1 MLPDRSMAAPL
12 RRRWLLGSLAV
23 GICFLPAAGILYY
36 RASAPA
42 YAIVY
47 QGETLGVMPDKSA
60 ATTLIDA
67 FLTGM
72 AAERGR
78 SVMPA
83 GTLAVVRVLRRIA
96 AEPGDPV
103 AIMAALRDRVDLL
116 TTAWAVTVDGTPVV
130 IMSTREDAEQVLSG
144 ILDAARG
151 RSEAR
156 QGTKV
161 TAVRFRE
168 QVGILETTT
177 TLEGFY
183 GVEEATRILL
193 RGTDRMETYTVRR
206 NDSLWSIATN
216 HRMSVANL
224 RRANPQIEDPSLIRP
239 GDQLNLV
246 VPDPHLTVEVKE
258 VHTFIRQIPF
268 ARETILDPERWP
280 HELHVRERGIPGREQ
295 VTVAIVRVNDE
306 EQSRKILEVAP
317 ISEPVT
323 QVIVRGSRRYPQLG
337 TGNFVWPVGGDG
349 GRLTSPFG
357 RRWGGFHLGMDIAAP
372 YGTPVLAADRG
383 TVIDASFRGRWGY
396 GWTVM
401 IDHGGGT
408 VVTLYAHLTSPLPV
422 RVGQVVER
430 GQIVG
435 YVGLSGRTN
444 GPHLH
449 FEVRID
455 GRPVDP
461 IGYYPLS
468 ANNSR

>member
-1 MLPDRSMAAPL
+1 MLPDRPL
-12 RRRWLLGSLAV
+12 VTPPRRRWLLGLLAV
-23 GICFLPAAGILYY
+23 AVCLLPVAGIQYY
-36 RASAPA
+36 RVLASA
-42 YAIVY
+42 YAIMY
-47 QGETLGVMPDKSA
+47 QGETLGVIADRSA
-60 ATTLIDA
+60 AAALLDT
-67 FLTGM
+67 FLAEV

-78 SVMPA
+78 PVAPA
-83 GTLAVVRVLRRIA
+83 ATLAAVRVLRRTA
-96 AEPGDPV
+96 PEPGDPV
-103 AIMAALRDRVDLL
+103 AIMAALRDRVDFL
-116 TTAWAVTVDGTPVV
+116 TTAWAVTVDGAPAVF
-130 IMSTREDAEQVLSG
+130 MPSREDAERVLSG
-144 ILDAARG
+144 ILDAARE

-156 QGTKV
+156 QGTEV

-193 RGTDRMETYTVRR
+193 RGSDRVETYTIRR
-206 NDSLWSIATN
+206 DDSLWSIATK
-216 HRMSVANL
+216 HRMSMADL
-224 RRANPQIEDPSLIRP
+224 RRANPQIKDPTLIRP

-246 VPDPHLTVEVKE
+246 VPHPYLNVETEE
-258 VHTFIRQIPF
+258 VHNFIRQIPF
-268 ARETILDPERWP
+268 AREVILDPERWP
-280 HELHVRERGIPGREQ
+280 HETHVRERGVPGREQ
-295 VTVAIVRVNDE
+295 VTVAIVRLNDE
-306 EQSRKILEVAP
+306 EQSRKILEVEP
-317 ISEPVT
+317 ISAPVT
-323 QVIVRGSRRYPQLG
+323 QITLRGSRRYPQLG

-372 YGTPVLAADRG
+372 YGTPVLAADSG
-383 TVIDASFRGRWGY
+383 TVIDASFRGRRGY

-408 VVTLYAHLTSPLPV
+408 VVTLYAHLTSPIPV
-422 RVGQVVER
+422 RVGQVVEK

-435 YVGLSGRTN
+435 YVGLSGRTT

-461 IGYYPLS
+461 IAYYPPI
-468 ANNSR
+468 R

>member
-1 MLPDRSMAAPL
+1 MLPGQPL
-12 RRRWLLGSLAV
+12 ATPSRRRRLLGGLAV
-23 GICFLPAAGILYY
+23 AACLLLVAAILYY

-47 QGETLGVMPDKSA
+47 HDRTLGVMLDKSA
-60 ATTLIDA
+60 ATGLIET
-67 FLTGM
+67 FLAEV
-72 AAERGR
+72 AAERRR
-78 SVMPA
+78 SLTPA
-83 GTLAVVRVLRRIA
+83 ETLEIIRVRRRAAVEP
-96 AEPGDPV
+96 AEPA
-103 AIMAALRDRVDLL
+103 AIMAALRDQVDFL
-116 TTAWAVTVDGTPVV
+116 TTAWAVTVDGTPMV
-130 IMSTREDAEQVLSG
+130 IMSTREDAEQVVSS
-144 ILDAARG
+144 ILAAARE

-156 QGTKV
+156 QGTEV
-161 TAVRFRE
+161 IAVRFRE
-168 QVGILETTT
+168 QVGVLKTPT

-183 GVEEATRILL
+183 GIDEATRVLL
-193 RGTDRMETYTVRR
+193 RGTDRMETYTIRR
-206 NDSLWSIATN
+206 NDSLWSVATK
-216 HRMSVANL
+216 HRMSVADL
-224 RRANPQIEDPSLIRP
+224 RRANPQIKDPTLIRP

-246 VPDPHLTVEVKE
+246 VPDPHLTVEVEE
-258 VHTFIRQIPF
+258 VHRFFRQIPF

-280 HELHVRERGIPGREQ
+280 HETIVRERGVPGREQ

-306 EQSRKILEVAP
+306 EQSRKVLDVAP
-317 ISEPVT
+317 LSAPVT
-323 QVIVRGSRRYPQLG
+323 QVTVRGSRRYPQLG

-372 YGTPVLAADRG
+372 YGTPVLAADSG
-383 TVIDASFRGRWGY
+383 TVIDASFRGRRGY

-408 VVTLYAHLTSPLPV
+408 VVTLYAHLTSPIPV
-422 RVGQVVER
+422 RVGQVVEK

-435 YVGLSGRTN
+435 YIGLSGLTT

-461 IGYYPLS
+461 IAYYPPV
-468 ANNSR
+468 R